1 MCHGLAGL
9 GNLRRVFMVHNDNNP
24 NRGIATVFY
33 TYQYLPERRQ
43 ERKKKEKKRQGL
55 VYLFCFIAFILTLF

>member
-1 MCHGLAGL
+1 
-9 GNLRRVFMVHNDNNP
+9 MVHNDNNP

-43 ERKKKEKKRQGL
+43 EKKKKDRA
-55 VYLFCFIAFILTLF
+55 LFICFVLLLSFSLFFDSLDFG